1 MAHLQITR
9 FSSTLQTHM
18 NIGVILPDQL
28 PQAPLDTIW
37 LLHGLGE
44 NGTCWPTRTTIE
56 NLALNYQAAIIMSN
70 VDRSFYMDE
79 INGLPYWTYFTK
91 ELMPEMQHLLPLNS
105 HRENNFIIGNSMG
118 GFGALKLGFSHPEL
132 FSYVAALSPVIN
144 LTDVIPIMPDIKRV
158 FGDEIPEDYLQSLAQ
173 TAKIDDLKA
182 IKWYRT
188 IGESDFLKP
197 ANDQFTHFMTKHQL
211 DDHYHVSPG
220 NHDWFF
226 WEKEIQNVLAWLP
239 LKQNV

>member
-28 PQAPLDTIW
+28 PQAPLPTIW

-56 NLALNYQAAIIMSN
+56 NLALNYQVAIIMPN

-79 INGLPYWTYFTK
+79 VNGLPYWTYFTK
-91 ELMPEMQHLLPLNS
+91 ELMPEMQHLLPLSS
-105 HRENNFIIGNSMG
+105 HRDSNFVIGNSME

-132 FSYVAALSPVIN
+132 FSYIAALSPVIN
-144 LTDVIPIMPDIKRV
+144 LTDIIPIMPDVKRV
-158 FGDEIPEDYLQSLAQ
+158 FGEN
-173 TAKIDDLKA
+173 
-182 IKWYRT
+182 
-188 IGESDFLKP
+188 DFLKP
-197 ANDQFTHFMTKHQL
+197 ANDQFTHFMTKYQI
-211 DDHYHVSPG
+211 DDNYHVSPG
-220 NHDWFF
+220 NHDWLF
-226 WEKEIQNVLAWLP
+226 WEKEIQKVLAWLP
-239 LKQNV
+239 LKRNA

>member
-28 PQAPLDTIW
+28 PQAPLPTIW

-56 NLALNYQAAIIMSN
+56 NLALNYQVAIIMPN

-79 INGLPYWTYFTK
+79 VNGLPYWTYFTK
-91 ELMPEMQHLLPLNS
+91 ELMPEMQHLLPLSS
-105 HRENNFIIGNSMG
+105 HRDSNFVIGNSMG

-132 FSYVAALSPVIN
+132 FSYIAALSPVIN
-144 LTDVIPIMPDIKRV
+144 LTDIIPIMPDIKRV
-158 FGDEIPEDYLQSLAQ
+158 FGEKIPEDYLQNLARE
-173 TAKIDDLKA
+173 AKTDDLKT

-188 IGESDFLKP
+188 IGKNDFLKP
-197 ANDQFTHFMTKHQL
+197 ANDQFTHFMTKYQI
-211 DDHYHVSPG
+211 DDNYHVSPG
-220 NHDWFF
+220 NHDWLF
-226 WEKEIQNVLAWLP
+226 WEKEIQKVLAWLP
-239 LKQNV
+239 LKRNA

>member
-1 MAHLQITR
+1 M
-9 FSSTLQTHM
+9 
-18 NIGVILPDQL
+18 VIL
-28 PQAPLDTIW
+28 W
-37 LLHGLGE
+37 
-44 NGTCWPTRTTIE
+44 
-56 NLALNYQAAIIMSN
+56 
-70 VDRSFYMDE
+70 
-79 INGLPYWTYFTK
+79 
-91 ELMPEMQHLLPLNS
+91 
-105 HRENNFIIGNSMG
+105 G